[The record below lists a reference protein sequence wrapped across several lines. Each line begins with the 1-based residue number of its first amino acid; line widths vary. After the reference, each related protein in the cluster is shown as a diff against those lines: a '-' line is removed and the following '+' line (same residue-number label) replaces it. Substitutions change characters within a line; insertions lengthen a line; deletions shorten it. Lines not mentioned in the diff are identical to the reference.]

1 MENVTCVSGA
11 QHKAV
16 SYEDAVFI
24 AVELGEHIM
33 RSGGEI
39 SRAEDTVSRIC
50 RAYGA
55 ITADVTA
62 IMSVIVVTA
71 DFGGVSINTSRR
83 ITEIGTHNLGRLSRL
98 NNLSRNICR
107 DLPSKEEV
115 LESLDKISDES
126 RVRWSVH
133 LIGAIL
139 SAAGFA
145 VFFGGGWIDALCSLV
160 IAIPMAWLMR
170 ILANTKMN
178 NIIAKFIVCLV
189 GGILAMLVSKTGI
202 DCNVDKIM
210 IGNIMNFIPGVL
222 LANSFRDLFSGD
234 IMSGFFR
241 MCTALLDAVA
251 IAFGYAVAILAF
263 GGVAF
268 GSGYSWGVPVA
279 LEIAIILFASTV
291 GTMGIILQF
300 GIEKRTILWALLA
313 SILCCAAYEVCFRL
327 GCGFFVSSL
336 IASAVAAAY
345 SDFMAHMIRVPAT
358 VMIIPGIV
366 PLVPG
371 GRLYYTMLGAVNENM
386 ESFAGNGKVAL
397 MVAAGLALGIIA
409 VTAVSRPLNAKI
421 SELNRKKALKK
432 NKN

>member
-1 MENVTCVSGA
+1 MENVIENNGA
-11 QHKAV
+11 RRVAV

-50 RAYGA
+50 KAYGA

-83 ITEIGTHNLGRLSRL
+83 ITEIGTHNLGRLSKL
-98 NNLSRNICR
+98 NNLSRQICKEH
-107 DLPSKEEV
+107 PSKEEF
-115 LESLDKISDES
+115 LERLEKINESS
-126 RVRWSVH
+126 RVGLAVSLV
-133 LIGAIL
+133 GGIL

-145 VFFGGGWIDALCSLV
+145 MFFGGNWLDAV
-160 IAIPMAWLMR
+160 FAGIIAAPMTLLMV
-170 ILANTKMN
+170 LLSKTKMN
-178 NIIAKFIVCLV
+178 NIIAKFIVCFI
-189 GGILAMLVSKTGI
+189 GGILAMLVSKTGL

-210 IGNIMNFIPGVL
+210 IGNIMNVIPGVL

-241 MCTALLDAVA
+241 MCTAVLDAVA
-251 IAFGYAVAILAF
+251 IAFGYAVAILAL
-263 GGVAF
+263 GG
-268 GSGYSWGVPVA
+268 GSFEGGESWG
-279 LEIAIILFASTV
+279 IAMILVASTV

-300 GIEKRTILWALLA
+300 GIEKRVFLWALLA
-313 SILCCAAYEVCFRL
+313 SILCCMTYEISFRL

-345 SDFMAHMIRVPAT
+345 SDLMAHLVKVPAT
-358 VMIIPGIV
+358 VMIIPAIV

-386 ESFAGNGKVAL
+386 DLFYSNGKTAL
-397 MVAAGLALGIIA
+397 MIAAGLAIGIIA
-409 VTAVSRPLNAKI
+409 VTAISRPLNAKI
-421 SELNRKKALKK
+421 AEFSQKKVQKRQK
-432 NKN
+432 